1 MFVWSPIIVD
11 CVWSVLTDYKKKLSK
26 PQDVLCIWLN
36 NPLAFCKS
44 HTDGKKNKLQISGG
58 GGYLYTDF

>member
-44 HTDGKKNKLQISGG
+44 HTDEKIKTSYKFLEGG
-58 GGYLYTDF
+58 GLSLY